1 MQKIKYLATI
11 LLLLITT
18 LSCSKVVKTTQPSE
32 TDTTRILFIGNSYSY
47 FNSVSE
53 LVKRMAEDKFPTKK
67 IETKMISQGGMT
79 LKQLWL
85 KGEAWDEIKKEKWDY
100 VVLQE
105 QSTLGN
111 GEIIDSKRHFYK
123 PDIFFEYARKF
134 DSEIKKSGAKTVF
147 YMTWSKK
154 DNPEQQI
161 YLTYAYM
168 KIAKELNSLIAPVG
182 LVWDKNRNNSAFD
195 LYYGDGAHPSVYGS
209 YLAATTL
216 FSIIFNTNP
225 VGVSGKIEGYKLA
238 STGQRSKEMQLLTD
252 IAKDDATTIQRSTW
266 DVINSLRKTGGYYST
281 LTVR

>member
-1 MQKIKYLATI
+1 MQKIKYLVTL

-18 LSCSKVVKTTQPSE
+18 LSCSKVVKATQPSE

-53 LVKRMAEDKFPTKK
+53 LVKRMAEDKFPTEK
-67 IETKMISQGGMT
+67 IETKMISQEGMT

-85 KGEAWDEIKKEKWDY
+85 KGEALDEIKKEKWDY

-105 QSTLGN
+105 QSTLGT
-111 GEIIDSKRHFYK
+111 GVIIDSKRHLYK

-168 KIAKELNSLIAPVG
+168 TIAKELNSLIAPVG

-195 LYYGDGAHPSVYGS
+195 LYYRDGAHPSVYGS

-216 FSIIFNTNP
+216 FSIIFSTNP
-225 VGVSGKIEGYKLA
+225 VGVSAKIEGYKLA

-266 DVINSLRKTGGYYST
+266 DVINSLRKTDGYYST